1 MNSSLPPNCVIVS
14 TCVVPSLQSCC
25 FSQIVGC
32 WWRTISIYSKW
43 EGKFIWFVRSVISCL
58 VYCEDLWDSLV
69 CVLKTCYSTVCV
81 YLQRC
86 VCVSISLCV
95 CLCVC
100 AWVVVSVYACACV
113 CLCVCLRAHCK
124 LQPRC
129 LPHKAPQQYAQI
141 NDSPMSS
148 IELGQIYG
156 KGWYYHQ
163 KQKDLEP
170 SEVFLIPF
178 QLVVCWEWQFSFVVI
193 HLCQC
198 KTGEMYNINAGIK
211 IFTKGIIKLGREG

>member
-1 MNSSLPPNCVIVS
+1 MNSSLPPNCVIAS

-32 WWRTISIYSKW
+32 WWRIINIYSKW

-100 AWVVVSVYACACV
+100 ASGGVCVCV
-113 CLCVCLRAHCK
+113 CLCVPLCVFEST
-124 LQPRC
+124 LQVTTKVATTQSPPAVC
-129 LPHKAPQQYAQI
+129 ANKWLSYVI
-141 NDSPMSS
+141 NWTWPDLWKRMVLSS
-148 IELGQIYG
+148 
-156 KGWYYHQ
+156 K
-163 KQKDLEP
+163 
-170 SEVFLIPF
+170 
-178 QLVVCWEWQFSFVVI
+178 
-193 HLCQC
+193 
-198 KTGEMYNINAGIK
+198 
-211 IFTKGIIKLGREG
+211 TKGLTALWSVSHSFPTGCLLGVTIFICSDLFLSMWNRWNV

>member
-1 MNSSLPPNCVIVS
+1 MKTCETAWCACWKRVIAQCV
-14 TCVVPSLQSCC
+14 
-25 FSQIVGC
+25 
-32 WWRTISIYSKW
+32 SIYSDA
-43 EGKFIWFVRSVISCL
+43 C
-58 VYCEDLWDSLV
+58 
-69 CVLKTCYSTVCV
+69 VCV
-81 YLQRC
+81 YQ
-86 VCVSISLCV
+86 SLCV
-95 CLCVC
+95 SVCVC

-113 CLCVCLRAHCK
+113 CLCVCLRAPCK

-129 LPHKAPQQYAQI
+129 PPHKAPQQYAQI